1 MIHVTTFVLAGDDLA
16 RNCEN
21 CQSLQQLRVRS
32 AQSPPQSSLG
42 AESLARCVGPC
53 VQGPSGCVLPR
64 YHREF
69 LRRSHLA
76 YAESMHS
83 LAACIAARN
92 GGAHAARLG
101 LFWEANP
108 FTEPADTLLRIE
120 WHLGWWDY
128 WLSWR
133 KLTSG

>member
-1 MIHVTTFVLAGDDLA
+1 MALEGLALRLQLSDLRCQAGQRLRTFQLGRPGPLRGGLTPGLPSVIMLA
-16 RNCEN
+16 
-21 CQSLQQLRVRS
+21 
-32 AQSPPQSSLG
+32 PQ
-42 AESLARCVGPC
+42 P
-53 VQGPSGCVLPR
+53 

-69 LRRSHLA
+69 LRRSHLV

-92 GGAHAARLG
+92 GGMHAAKHG

-108 FTEPADTLLRIE
+108 FTEPADALLRIE

>member
-1 MIHVTTFVLAGDDLA
+1 MSRHSCWPVMTWLVTAGT
-16 RNCEN
+16 
-21 CQSLQQLRVRS
+21 
-32 AQSPPQSSLG
+32 AQTG
-42 AESLARCVGPC
+42 AS
-53 VQGPSGCVLPR
+53 LPR
-64 YHREF
+64 YRREF

-133 KLTSG
+133 N

>member
-1 MIHVTTFVLAGDDLA
+1 MLVGSVIYVTTFVLAGDDLA
-16 RNCEN
+16 RNCQN
-21 CQSLQQLRVRS
+21 CSDGGVF
-32 AQSPPQSSLG
+32 
-42 AESLARCVGPC
+42 AR
-53 VQGPSGCVLPR
+53 
-64 YHREF
+64 HREF
-69 LRRSHLA
+69 LRRSRLA